1 MSITDKYQR
10 AVVPIDRSIDRYVY
24 ISIQW
29 RHKQKEIKKN
39 LLDQKYILSY

>member
-24 ISIQW
+24 ISIQ
-29 RHKQKEIKKN
+29 
-39 LLDQKYILSY
+39 